1 MRTIFIII
9 IFSIFW
15 NCSPST
21 RDEIKVNTAAENQI
35 LITMGSGGGF
45 TGLWTGYQI
54 LTNGTV
60 NQWQG
65 EITDTTAFS
74 FYANLTSEKLEQIKS
89 VLKEP
94 LFSDTRLN
102 DPGNFSYVFKI
113 PDQDEI
119 IWNNQSKD
127 AQPLTT
133 LYETLTS
140 IVEDINRA
148 DSTQIMKKW

>member
-1 MRTIFIII
+1 MRNFLFIFLLSII
-9 IFSIFW
+9 W

-21 RDEIKVNTAAENQI
+21 REEIKVNTGKEEQI

-65 EITDTTAFS
+65 EITDSTTYT
-74 FYANLTSEKLEQIKS
+74 FYANLTNSKLDQIKS
-89 VLKEP
+89 VLNDP
-94 LFSDTRLN
+94 LFSDTKLN
-102 DPGNFSYVFKI
+102 DPGNYSYLFKT
-113 PDQDEI
+113 PDNDEI

-127 AQPLTT
+127 AQNLTT

-140 IVEDINRA
+140 IIEDINRA
-148 DSTQIMKKW
+148 DSTQVMKKW